1 MSHVFRFNTKVSK
14 VGLHLTVKRKV
25 NAKQSQTR
33 PHINH
38 SLVWFGQVQRAH
50 TKEVGDFWMMVTSL
64 QLWAEQK
71 QKGHLLYQFPHYWLT
86 QSATNPHREYSG
98 RIKVWETRTERST
111 QPTDPR
117 LKNNNNKKKKHCRIS
132 KFKLWNIWHKVT
144 VLNEFCVLDLC
155 WRFSLNVFFLTSLLK
170 EILQVQ
176 CLFTPQ

>member
-86 QSATNPHREYSG
+86 QSATNPHREFSG

-117 LKNNNNKKKKHCRIS
+117 LKNNNNNKKKTLIFYNVSSYGTFDTKS
-132 KFKLWNIWHKVT
+132 
-144 VLNEFCVLDLC
+144 LC
-155 WRFSLNVFFLTSLLK
+155 WMSSVFWTSVGGFLWMCFFSH
-170 EILQVQ
+170 
-176 CLFTPQ
+176 PY